1 MDREHLDLSI
11 SSIEMIHSII
21 NDIENGEDVRYN
33 ASIIPDL
40 EYAVECIKDV
50 ILGKPSKS
58 EPELIQPKEEPV
70 KIIWA
75 DTRKSIIKDYLK
87 HAKVTQELEDEDV
100 KKAYK
105 LINEFC
111 SLESEIDRSDFI
123 ANKVT
128 AQNSKVKKLV
138 LKMIAL
144 GLSSRC

>member
-1 MDREHLDLSI
+1 MDRERLDLSI
-11 SSIEMIHSII
+11 SSIETIHSII
-21 NDIENGEDVRYN
+21 NDIENGEDVGYN

-50 ILGKPSKS
+50 ILGEPSTS
-58 EPELIQPKEEPV
+58 EPEPIQPQEES
-70 KIIWA
+70 IENTWT
-75 DTRKSIIKDYLK
+75 DTRKSIIKEVLK
-87 HAKVTQELEDEDV
+87 RAKVTQELEDEDV

-105 LINEFC
+105 LINEFS
-111 SLESEIDRSDFI
+111 SLESEKDRSTFI

-128 AQNSKVKKLV
+128 AQNSKVKRLV